1 MPSSSKLYAFVFS
14 DSQVPADVYEQ
25 IHRWHNQGTID
36 VQDVSEFEIKENG
49 KIKFERAMTLPL
61 LGATDGYFLEALV
74 GLIFFQAPHSKNV
87 ERAIAELRLD
97 KAFIQGLLESA
108 VPGATLLFLRVDA
121 ASDESVLRNL
131 AAGATGF
138 FKMSLAPE
146 QESKLELL
154 FHGKQNPEYEAPT
167 SQLH

>member
-1 MPSSSKLYAFVFS
+1 
-14 DSQVPADVYEQ
+14 
-25 IHRWHNQGTID
+25 
-36 VQDVSEFEIKENG
+36 
-49 KIKFERAMTLPL
+49 